1 MFWTAPAF
9 LLIGCA
15 DSRVPPDQLTKTQPG
30 EIFIHR
36 NVANIV
42 VNTDMNV
49 AAVLQYAVQVLKVR
63 HIIVMGH
70 YGCGGVKAAMSN
82 KPHGL
87 IDKWLRH
94 VRLPMTGK
102 FKWSVDVCLYI
113 FPCSCLQ
120 VQAHHL

>member
-1 MFWTAPAF
+1 M
-9 LLIGCA
+9 
-15 DSRVPPDQLTKTQPG
+15 PPDQLTKTQPG

-42 VNTDMNV
+42 VHTDMNV
-49 AAVLQYAVQVLKVR
+49 SAVLQYAVQVLKVR

-87 IDKWLRH
+87 IDKWLRQ
-94 VRLPMTGK
+94 VRAPLPLAL
-102 FKWSVDVCLYI
+102 SVGDD
-113 FPCSCLQ
+113 
-120 VQAHHL
+120 